1 MKKILLI
8 TTILILNVSL
18 SAQYYYIP
26 NTTNPGNP
34 GGLNTDAEYP
44 GPPGGAGGMPAGWNT
59 ILGSSNSSPTWSST
73 ETIPF
78 SFNFN
83 GSPVTQYKVSSSGIL
98 TFTTSASTVPTYS
111 NAAIPNASIPDQSV
125 LVWGIEGSGANDE
138 IVTKTFGS
146 AGSQQHWIWF
156 ASYTYGTLWTYW
168 SIVLEEGSDKIYIV
182 DQRTNG
188 TIAVTAGIQLN
199 STTAFSVANSPSL
212 TTLSAN
218 QADDSDNYYY
228 EFVFGSQPDDDAKLT
243 SLNITSYSVAPAII
257 DIEGVI
263 TNVGG
268 NTINAMDITWTDG
281 TNSYTDN
288 LSGLNIAANATYNF
302 THADQLNLAS
312 PGAANLTVT
321 IDNVNTNID
330 PDMSNN
336 SLTAIANAVTFI
348 PTKRVVFE
356 EATGTWC
363 GWCPRGA
370 VALETLEQNYPG
382 TAIGIAVHNGDA
394 MTVTA
399 YDAGMNVGGYPS
411 GHVDRAIL
419 DVNPGDF
426 MQYYSDRI
434 NEISPVDIS
443 ATAVFDA
450 TTRMIDINLSGEFV
464 ANLSGD
470 YRFNAV
476 ILEDVVGP
484 YSQANYYSGGGAGP
498 LVSPISGFDWAAAS
512 DPVSVTFDH
521 VAREILGGFD
531 GTTGSLPATITAGGI
546 HTHNYTHTL
555 PANQNENNV
564 HVVGMIID
572 NATGEILNGIK
583 VELSGFTP
591 NSWNC
596 ISPGN
601 CQDPGTGQ
609 GAYSTY
615 NACAAACVTTAINE
629 DISNLSVYPNPVK
642 DVLIIKGMYSSLE
655 IYDIYGKLVLTAESA
670 KNINVSG
677 LTSGVYM
684 LNINTEKGTAT
695 QRITIAK

>member
-1 MKKILLI
+1 MKKTLTLSLVLC
-8 TTILILNVSL
+8 TILTQAQIFSEDFNAGIPATFTLTDVDGLTPAANVAAFTGSFTAQIIALEDCAGSTSWFNPIGTADDWISTPIITIPNTGNGVSL
-18 SAQYYYIP
+18 SFDAIAIDPTYPDGVEVYISTTGASP
-26 NTTNPGNP
+26 ADFTSPALYNTTYT
-34 GGLNTDAEYP
+34 GGEASAWTTRAVDLSAYTGQSIYIAFRNNSNDQF
-44 GPPGGAGGMPAGWNT
+44 
-59 ILGSSNSSPTWSST
+59 ILGIDNISVN
-73 ETIPF
+73 EM
-78 SFNFN
+78 
-83 GSPVTQYKVSSSGIL
+83 QDD
-98 TFTTSASTVPTYS
+98 
-111 NAAIPNASIPDQSV
+111 NA
-125 LVWGIEGSGANDE
+125 E
-138 IVTKTFGS
+138 
-146 AGSQQHWIWF
+146 
-156 ASYTYGTLWTYW
+156 
-168 SIVLEEGSDKIYIV
+168 
-182 DQRTNG
+182 
-188 TIAVTAGIQLN
+188 
-199 STTAFSVANSPSL
+199 
-212 TTLSAN
+212 
-218 QADDSDNYYY
+218 
-228 EFVFGSQPDDDAKLT
+228 LT
-243 SLNITSYSVAPAII
+243 SLNITSYSVAPAMI

-288 LSGLNIAANATYNF
+288 LSGLNIAANTTYNF
-302 THADQLNLAS
+302 THADQLNLAG
-312 PGAANLTVT
+312 PVTANLTVT

-336 SLTAIANAVTFI
+336 SLAAIANAVTFI

-370 VALETLEQNYPG
+370 VGLETLEQNYPG
-382 TAIGIAVHNGDA
+382 SAIGIAVHNGDA

-411 GHVDRAIL
+411 GHVDRSIL
-419 DVNPGDF
+419 DIDPGDF
-426 MQYYSDRI
+426 MQYYGDRI
-434 NEISPVDIS
+434 NEISPVQIS

-476 ILEDVVGP
+476 ILEDAVGP

-531 GTTGSLPATITAGGI
+531 GNAGSLPATITAGGI

-572 NATGEILNGIK
+572 NSTGEILNGIK
-583 VELSGFTP
+583 VELSGFTSA
-591 NSWNC
+591 SWDC
-596 ISPGN
+596 DGQGN
-601 CQDPGTGQ
+601 CSDPGTGQ
-609 GAYSTY
+609 GIYSTY

-629 DISNLSVYPNPVK
+629 EISNISVYPNPVK
-642 DVLIIKGMYSSLE
+642 DILIIEGNYISVD
-655 IYDIYGKLVLTAESA
+655 IYDVFGKLVLSAESA
-670 KNINVSG
+670 KTINVSG
-677 LTSGVYM
+677 LSSGVYM
-684 LNINTEKGTAT
+684 LNINTKKGTLS
-695 QRITIAK
+695 QRITITK